1 MKWIETSNDTEVET
15 DVYSEREAFFEFML
29 PMLGLFFALTF
40 ILYFLQSYMTSGNF
54 KLKYLFFKLFIL
66 EKQEKIKA
74 VLSPKTSHKV
84 QNGRC
89 STLPIVNTPAL
100 K

>member
-1 MKWIETSNDTEVET
+1 MKWIETNNDTEVET

-29 PMLGLFFALTF
+29 PMLGFFFALTF
-40 ILYFLQSYMTSGNF
+40 ILYFLHSYTTSG
-54 KLKYLFFKLFIL
+54 KPKSISLLFLFTL
-66 EKQEKIKA
+66 EKLEKIKA
-74 VLSPKTSHKV
+74 VLSPKASQKV
-84 QNGRC
+84 PNGRC